1 MNIKIATIITCFNR
15 KDKTTSCLAH
25 LFEAT
30 NNYNIQHSQLPIE
43 LAIFLT
49 DDGCTDG
56 TGSGA
61 ETVSTD
67 KYYGTVYTN
76 NETGYRVVIED
87 DAQLLTDDE
96 KSQLAETMKDITP
109 YGDVAFKSI
118 DYNPY
123 NTETYIERYYNS
135 IFGTGS
141 GTVFLIDMDNR
152 NIWIYSDGSIYSTIT
167 TAYAN
172 VITDNVYT
180 YASDR
185 DYFTCANKAFIQE
198 TALLQGRRISQPM
211 KYISNA
217 LLAIAIAILINYFIV
232 RQTSRVRKA
241 SDNEIVNGVF
251 ANNAFNN
258 VSVNFIRQTRTYS
271 PRSSSSSG
279 SSGSHS
285 GGGGGGGGHS
295 GGGGGHSF

>member
-1 MNIKIATIITCFNR
+1 MRNTTPFIKLISFL
-15 KDKTTSCLAH
+15 S
-25 LFEAT
+25 
-30 NNYNIQHSQLPIE
+30 
-43 LAIFLT
+43 IFLICVWISSGT
-49 DDGCTDG
+49 AYAATGIDGIGPGAGTHTSNTAADSG
-56 TGSGA
+56 TGNADRNS
-61 ETVSTD
+61 
-67 KYYGTVYTN
+67 GTVYTN
-76 NETGYRVVIED
+76 SETGYSVIIED
-87 DAQLLTDDE
+87 DASLLSNDE
-96 KSQLAETMKDITP
+96 KIQLAETMKDITP

-123 NTETYIERYYNS
+123 STETYIERYYNS

-185 DYFTCANKAFIQE
+185 DYFSCANKAFIQE
-198 TALLQGRRISQPM
+198 AALLQGRRISQPM

-279 SSGSHS
+279 SSGGHS
-285 GGGGGGGGHS
+285 GGGGGGGHS

>member
-1 MNIKIATIITCFNR
+1 MRNTTPFIKLISFL
-15 KDKTTSCLAH
+15 S
-25 LFEAT
+25 
-30 NNYNIQHSQLPIE
+30 
-43 LAIFLT
+43 IFLICVWIASGT
-49 DDGCTDG
+49 AYAATGTDG
-56 TGSGA
+56 IGPGAGTHTSNTAADSGTGNADRNS
-61 ETVSTD
+61 
-67 KYYGTVYTN
+67 GTVYTN
-76 NETGYRVVIED
+76 SETGYSVIIED
-87 DAQLLTDDE
+87 DASLLSNDE
-96 KSQLAETMKDITP
+96 KKQLAETMKDITP

-123 NTETYIERYYNS
+123 STETYIERYYNS

-180 YASDR
+180 YASDK

-198 TALLQGRRISQPM
+198 AALLHGRRISQPM

-217 LLAIAIAILINYFIV
+217 LLAIVIAILINYFIV

-279 SSGSHS
+279 SSGGHS
-285 GGGGGGGGHS
+285 GGGGGGGGHR

>member
-1 MNIKIATIITCFNR
+1 MRKNILSFLTIIL
-15 KDKTTSCLAH
+15 TTLLIIVCMNSDTAYGASAT
-25 LFEAT
+25 EAT
-30 NNYNIQHSQLPIE
+30 G
-43 LAIFLT
+43 A
-49 DDGCTDG
+49 G
-56 TGSGA
+56 THTSNTAAGSG
-61 ETVSTD
+61 TD
-67 KYYGTVYTN
+67 NADRNSGTVYTN
-76 NETGYRVVIED
+76 DETGYKVVIED
-87 DAQLLTDDE
+87 DAQLLTDGE

-118 DYNPY
+118 DYNSY
-123 NTETYIERYYNS
+123 STETYIERYYNS

-172 VITDNVYT
+172 VITDNVYA
-180 YASDR
+180 YASDK

-198 TALLQGRRISQPM
+198 AALLQGRRISQPM

-279 SSGSHS
+279 SSGGHS
-285 GGGGGGGGHS
+285 GGGGGGGHS

>member
-1 MNIKIATIITCFNR
+1 MRNTTPFIKLISFL
-15 KDKTTSCLAH
+15 S
-25 LFEAT
+25 
-30 NNYNIQHSQLPIE
+30 
-43 LAIFLT
+43 IFLICVWIASGT
-49 DDGCTDG
+49 AYAATGTDG
-56 TGSGA
+56 IGPGAGTHTSNTAAGSG
-61 ETVSTD
+61 TD
-67 KYYGTVYTN
+67 NADKNSGTVYTN
-76 NETGYRVVIED
+76 SETGYSVIIED
-87 DAQLLTDDE
+87 DASLLSNDE
-96 KSQLAETMKDITP
+96 KIQLAETMKDITP
-109 YGDVAFKSI
+109 YGSVAFKSI
-118 DYNPY
+118 SYNPY
-123 NTETYIERYYNS
+123 SSTSSFVEKYYHS
-135 IFGTGS
+135 LFGTGS

-185 DYFTCANKAFIQE
+185 DYFSCANKAFIQE
-198 TALLQGRRISQPM
+198 AALLQGRRISQPM

-279 SSGSHS
+279 SSGGHS

>member
-1 MNIKIATIITCFNR
+1 MRNTTPFIKLISFL
-15 KDKTTSCLAH
+15 S
-25 LFEAT
+25 
-30 NNYNIQHSQLPIE
+30 
-43 LAIFLT
+43 IFLICVWISSGT
-49 DDGCTDG
+49 AYAATGIDGIGPGVGTHTSNTAADSG
-56 TGSGA
+56 TGNADRNS
-61 ETVSTD
+61 
-67 KYYGTVYTN
+67 GTVYTN
-76 NETGYRVVIED
+76 SETGYSVIIED
-87 DAQLLTDDE
+87 DASLLSNDE
-96 KSQLAETMKDITP
+96 KKQLAETMKDITP

-123 NTETYIERYYNS
+123 STETYIERYYNS

-180 YASDR
+180 YASDK

-198 TALLQGRRISQPM
+198 AALLQGRRISQPM

-279 SSGSHS
+279 SSGGHS

>member
-1 MNIKIATIITCFNR
+1 M
-15 KDKTTSCLAH
+15 
-25 LFEAT
+25 
-30 NNYNIQHSQLPIE
+30 Y
-43 LAIFLT
+43 
-49 DDGCTDG
+49 
-56 TGSGA
+56 
-61 ETVSTD
+61 
-67 KYYGTVYTN
+67 
-76 NETGYRVVIED
+76 
-87 DAQLLTDDE
+87 
-96 KSQLAETMKDITP
+96 
-109 YGDVAFKSI
+109 
-118 DYNPY
+118 
-123 NTETYIERYYNS
+123 
-135 IFGTGS
+135 
-141 GTVFLIDMDNR
+141 NR

-180 YASDR
+180 YASDK

-198 TALLQGRRISQPM
+198 AALLHGRRISQPM

-279 SSGSHS
+279 SSGGHS
-285 GGGGGGGGHS
+285 GGGGGGGHS

>member
-1 MNIKIATIITCFNR
+1 MASGTAYAATGI
-15 KDKTTSCLAH
+15 
-25 LFEAT
+25 
-30 NNYNIQHSQLPIE
+30 
-43 LAIFLT
+43 
-49 DDGCTDG
+49 DGI
-56 TGSGA
+56 GSGV

-87 DAQLLTDDE
+87 DAGLLTDDE
-96 KSQLAETMKDITP
+96 KSRLAETMKDITP

-123 NTETYIERYYNS
+123 STETYIEHYYNS

-198 TALLQGRRISQPM
+198 AALLQGRRISQPM

-279 SSGSHS
+279 SSGGHS
-285 GGGGGGGGHS
+285 GGGGGGGHS

>member
-1 MNIKIATIITCFNR
+1 MRNTTPFIKLISFL
-15 KDKTTSCLAH
+15 S
-25 LFEAT
+25 
-30 NNYNIQHSQLPIE
+30 
-43 LAIFLT
+43 IFLICVWISSGT
-49 DDGCTDG
+49 AYAATGIDGIGPGVGTHTSNTAADSG
-56 TGSGA
+56 TGNADRNS
-61 ETVSTD
+61 
-67 KYYGTVYTN
+67 GTVYTN
-76 NETGYRVVIED
+76 SETGYSVIIED
-87 DAQLLTDDE
+87 DASLLSNDE

-123 NTETYIERYYNS
+123 STSSFVEKYYHS
-135 IFGTGS
+135 LFGTGS

-172 VITDNVYT
+172 VITDNVYA
-180 YASDR
+180 YASDK

-198 TALLQGRRISQPM
+198 AALLQGRRISQPM

-279 SSGSHS
+279 SSGGHS

>member
-1 MNIKIATIITCFNR
+1 MR
-15 KDKTTSCLAH
+15 KTTPFIRLISFL
-25 LFEAT
+25 
-30 NNYNIQHSQLPIE
+30 S
-43 LAIFLT
+43 IFLICVWIVSGT
-49 DDGCTDG
+49 AYAATGIDGIGSGAGTNTSNTT
-56 TGSGA
+56 TGSGTDDA
-61 ETVSTD
+61 D
-67 KYYGTVYTN
+67 KYSGTVYTN
-76 NETGYRVVIED
+76 GETGYKVIIED
-87 DAQLLTDDE
+87 DAGLLTDNE
-96 KSQLAETMKDITP
+96 KSRLAETMKDITP

-123 NTETYIERYYNS
+123 STETYIERYYNS

-152 NIWIYSDGSIYSTIT
+152 NIWIYSDGSVYSTIT

-198 TALLQGRRISQPM
+198 ATLLQGRRISQPM

-279 SSGSHS
+279 SSGGHS
-285 GGGGGGGGHS
+285 GGGGGGGGHR

>member
-1 MNIKIATIITCFNR
+1 MR
-15 KDKTTSCLAH
+15 KTTPFIRLISFL
-25 LFEAT
+25 
-30 NNYNIQHSQLPIE
+30 S
-43 LAIFLT
+43 IFLICVWIASGT
-49 DDGCTDG
+49 AYAATGIDGIG
-56 TGSGA
+56 PGA

-87 DAQLLTDDE
+87 DAGLLTDDE

-118 DYNPY
+118 DYNSY
-123 NTETYIERYYNS
+123 STETYIERYYNS

-185 DYFTCANKAFIQE
+185 DYFSCANKAFIQE
-198 TALLQGRRISQPM
+198 AALLQGRRISQPM

-279 SSGSHS
+279 SSGGHS